1 MKILILKPEMFVSYD
16 GIIGLALFRNATF
29 TWFFD
34 GEDVPLRLF
43 TKEVESPSNEEIMEE
58 LQENMDLLE
67 FAVSHDAAEV
77 QDRDDDDYL
86 TYCTS
91 YD

>member
-16 GIIGLALFRNATF
+16 GMIGLALFRNASF

-34 GEDVPLRLF
+34 GEDVPLRVF
-43 TKEVESPSNEEIMEE
+43 TKEVESPSNEEIIEE

-67 FAVSHDAAEV
+67 LAVLHDAVET
-77 QDRDDDDYL
+77 QDRDDHDYL

>member
-1 MKILILKPEMFVSYD
+1 MKILILKPEMFVSVD
-16 GIIGLALFRNATF
+16 DMIGLALFSNATF

-34 GEDVPLRLF
+34 GEDVPLRMF
-43 TKEVESPSNEEIMEE
+43 TSEVGSPSNEEIMEE
-58 LQENMDLLE
+58 LQDNPDLLE
-67 FAVSHDAAEV
+67 LAVMHDAAEV

>member
-1 MKILILKPEMFVSYD
+1 MNILLLKPEMFVTCD
-16 GIIGLALFRNATF
+16 GMMGLALFRNATY

-43 TKEVESPSNEEIMEE
+43 TKDVTSPSNAEILEE
-58 LQENMDLLE
+58 LEENSTLLE
-67 FAVSHDAAEV
+67 YAEMHEAIEV

-86 TYCTS
+86 SYCTS

>member
-1 MKILILKPEMFVSYD
+1 MKILILKPDMFVSYEGMI
-16 GIIGLALFRNATF
+16 GIALFRNAMY

-34 GEDVPLRLF
+34 GEDVPLRVF
-43 TKEVESPSNEEIMEE
+43 TKEVESPSNEEILEE
-58 LQENMDLLE
+58 LQDNFDLLE
-67 FAVSHDAAEV
+67 LAESHDAVEV